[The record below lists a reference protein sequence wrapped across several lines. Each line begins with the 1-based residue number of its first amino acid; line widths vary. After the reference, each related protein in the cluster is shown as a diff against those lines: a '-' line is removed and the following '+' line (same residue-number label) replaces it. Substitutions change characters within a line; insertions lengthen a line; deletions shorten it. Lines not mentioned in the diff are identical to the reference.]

1 MKKIKILALCGESG
15 SGKDTFMQEVL
26 KLRPDLHEIISC
38 TTRPIREGEQHGVN
52 YFYYTIEQFLN
63 KVVNNEMLEC
73 TCFNDWYYG
82 TSKDS
87 INEDKIN
94 IGVFNPE
101 GIIRL
106 LQNEKVD
113 LMVVYIYRPAKLRLL
128 GQLNREENPD
138 VSEIIRRAAAD
149 EKDFAVLPF
158 EYTLI
163 ENEIYDDLVMG
174 PHRIV
179 ELLDEF

>member
-1 MKKIKILALCGESG
+1 MYKILALCGESG

-26 KLRPDLHEIISC
+26 KLRPDLHEIVSC
-38 TTRPIREGEQHGVN
+38 TTRPIREGETHGVN
-52 YFYYTIEQFLN
+52 YFYYSVEEFL
-63 KVVNNEMLEC
+63 KKCVHNEMLES
-73 TCFNDWYYG
+73 TIFNNWYYG

-87 INEDKIN
+87 VVEDAIN
-94 IGVFNPE
+94 IGVFNPA
-101 GIIRL
+101 GIKTL
-106 LQNEKVD
+106 LDNPEVELKI
-113 LMVVYIYRPAKLRLL
+113 VYVWRPAKLRLL
-128 GQLNREENPD
+128 GQLTREENPN

-163 ENEIYDDLVMG
+163 ENEIYDDLAMG

-179 ELLDEF
+179 ELLDEFN